1 MKSLLVTAAAT
12 LLAGPVF
19 AADLGTMR
27 GSWPA
32 AGVREV
38 RVEFPVGGLEIIGTT
53 GGTQVE
59 VEMRVKCKR
68 WGKCEEKAKDLEII
82 TDIEGGVRRIEIRGY
97 PKVDTDALE
106 LRLQVLLP
114 ATLAIQVD
122 MGVGDLEVRQVE
134 GDVDVEL
141 GVGEADVRVPAKAV
155 SSVECEVGVGDANVH
170 GTDGERR
177 SSGLLIGRTVRWQG
191 NEGGSRVHLEVGV
204 GDADVWLR

>member
-1 MKSLLVTAAAT
+1 
-12 LLAGPVF
+12 
-19 AADLGTMR
+19 
-27 GSWPA
+27 
-32 AGVREV
+32 
-38 RVEFPVGGLEIIGTT
+38 
-53 GGTQVE
+53 
-59 VEMRVKCKR
+59 
-68 WGKCEEKAKDLEII
+68 
-82 TDIEGGVRRIEIRGY
+82 
-97 PKVDTDALE
+97 
-106 LRLQVLLP
+106 VLLP